1 MIFSIFSSQHAE
13 AEEEERKSRANSPGL
28 PPQSQPQAP
37 QSTKQS
43 GHSQS
48 AQARKRT
55 SDPGPKKIHSVTKEI
70 HSGPYVISRHIITHM
85 AQTTTANQP
94 PRTERLPIISQLA
107 RKQAGKPIIS
117 AFEER
122 RGGMAVGMGKNPYA
136 GNFGSVPVTTTNTT
150 HSSSQSGTSLPVTT
164 QLSGLNS
171 QSGSRQTVSQLLGKQ
186 TPIIRTPAPARHPM
200 PSAPSMPS
208 SYTPVIQAPL
218 RQPLTPL
225 VYPAVPLVGV
235 TAAAPSTTAVTV
247 AGKHV
252 VTTSAVSVTVS
263 RPAGTTSVIYSSA
276 TTKSVIQPTFVGS
289 SVATTGGT
297 ALRTISPATPSA
309 QIQAPN
315 GVTIANVMPQTG
327 LPPRTVTPSFV
338 SPLTMHPSALTQV
351 LFTQPPVAAYS
362 LAQTQL
368 ANPLIPSALHQ
379 TVIPP
384 SVAVTT
390 VTQSVITQIIPTQPV
405 STMASGKVT
414 QVTTQTITTPA
425 IASMVPQGVTPYPSL
440 AALGVAPY
448 TLGPPLALNK
458 ALVTTTPAYTTLPL
472 GSAAALQ
479 KLTMS
484 PLPFQPGTIPIT
496 AGATQTAL
504 LPLSG
509 LSGLGATAPKPPV
522 AMTTTVPITAP
533 IAVTTPVVNTP
544 AIRPRLPVDPRT
556 LTPAGVTATTVAVT
570 PGAQVPKPAG
580 VRLVTPKT
588 SGVRMTVPS
597 KKDKPQQQGV
607 TTSQMAQI
615 LASSKN
621 VVTTAKSVSSA
632 EETKSSASSSKQV
645 SVNQ

>member
-1 MIFSIFSSQHAE
+1 
-13 AEEEERKSRANSPGL
+13 
-28 PPQSQPQAP
+28 
-37 QSTKQS
+37 
-43 GHSQS
+43 
-48 AQARKRT
+48 
-55 SDPGPKKIHSVTKEI
+55 
-70 HSGPYVISRHIITHM
+70 M
-85 AQTTTANQP
+85 AQTTTASDQS
-94 PRTERLPIISQLA
+94 PRNERLPIISQLA

-122 RGGMAVGMGKNPYA
+122 RGGMTVGMGKNPYA
-136 GNFGSVPVTTTNTT
+136 SNFGSVPVTTVNTT
-150 HSSSQSGTSLPVTT
+150 HSSSQSGTSLAVTT
-164 QLSGLNS
+164 QSAGLNS

-186 TPIIRTPAPARHPM
+186 TPIIRAPGPARHPM

-218 RQPLTPL
+218 RQPLTPM

-235 TAAAPSTTAVTV
+235 TGAAPSTAVTV

-252 VTTSAVSVTVS
+252 VTTSAISVAVS
-263 RPAGTTSVIYSSA
+263 RTAATTSVIYSSA
-276 TTKSVIQPTFVGS
+276 ATKSVIQPTFAGA
-289 SVATTGGT
+289 SVTTTGST
-297 ALRTISPATPSA
+297 TLRTISPATPSA

-315 GVTIANVMPQTG
+315 SVTIANVIPQTG

-368 ANPLIPSALHQ
+368 ASPLIPSALHQ

-384 SVAVTT
+384 TVAVTT

-405 STMASGKVT
+405 TTIASGKVT

-496 AGATQTAL
+496 AGAAQTAL

-522 AMTTTVPITAP
+522 ALTTTIPMTAP
-533 IAVTTPVVNTP
+533 IAVTTPVSTT

-556 LTPAGVTATTVAVT
+556 LTPAGVTATTAATT
-570 PGAQVPKPAG
+570 PAAQVPKTAGARPA
-580 VRLVTPKT
+580 TPKMG
-588 SGVRMTVPS
+588 GVRMMVPS
-597 KKDKPQQQGV
+597 KKDKPQQGV

-615 LASSKN
+615 LASSKS
-621 VVTTAKSVSSA
+621 VVTTAKSGSSA
-632 EETKSSASSSKQV
+632 EETKSSATSCKQV
-645 SVNQ
+645 SGNQ